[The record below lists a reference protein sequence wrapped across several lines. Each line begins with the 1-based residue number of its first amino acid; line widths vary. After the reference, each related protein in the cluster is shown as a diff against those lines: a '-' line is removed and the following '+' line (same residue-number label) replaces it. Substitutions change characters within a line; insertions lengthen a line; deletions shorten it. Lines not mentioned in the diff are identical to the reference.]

1 MKGLFLQ
8 DKADKVTISAL
19 NYYGADFKF
28 DVYDQDT
35 NTYIY
40 QDLQMTEAVEPFITN
55 TTIVAEDRIKGVES
69 IKVDDASG
77 FNIHDRI
84 SLDSGISE
92 IFRITSIDLITNE
105 IGLHKATKA
114 DVTTSTNVTRTG
126 HLGLYYIELTMSNLG
141 TFLVKAKDTVYGLQR
156 TDAIKVI
163 EAKKAEREF
172 KVML

>member
-28 DVYDQDT
+28 DVYDQDN

-40 QDLQMTEAVEPFITN
+40 QDLQMTEAVEPFTTN
-55 TTIVAEDRIKGVES
+55 TTIIAEDRAKGVES
-69 IKVDDASG
+69 IKVDDPSG
-77 FNIHDRI
+77 FIVGDRI
-84 SLDSGISE
+84 SLDSGPSE
-92 IFRITSIDLITNE
+92 IFRITSINTDTNE
-105 IGLHKATKA
+105 IGLHKATKV
-114 DVTTSTNVTRTG
+114 DVTTSTNVDKSG

-163 EAKKAEREF
+163 AAKKVEREF
-172 KVML
+172 KVMV